1 MSATMV
7 GPRRKISKLH
17 WLNTLKQSPKNWN
30 LDQEINFSKPHI
42 WSLPFH
48 FRFSSRMSSQSQQKL
63 AKNITHFTIP
73 FCSKNLT
80 YFTNLNCFNIV
91 KKIFPQHSKKLAHFT
106 KFPANMFLVVVKKKN
121 LHCTISRSQRT
132 AFSNHWESIPVYVR
146 KKLLSGGWLN
156 NFLKAA
162 RCLRLVRFFILIE
175 SFANSTVFRA
185 FWCFHQ

>member
-7 GPRRKISKLH
+7 GQRRKISKLH

-30 LDQEINFSKPHI
+30 LDQKINFSKPHI

-48 FRFSSRMSSQSQQKL
+48 FRFSSRMSSQNQQNL

-106 KFPANMFLVVVKKKN
+106 KFPANTAPFLEAKELHSRTTGKAFLYMSVRSFNLVV
-121 LHCTISRSQRT
+121 
-132 AFSNHWESIPVYVR
+132 
-146 KKLLSGGWLN
+146 GWITS
-156 NFLKAA
+156 
-162 RCLRLVRFFILIE
+162 LRRLGVCAL
-175 SFANSTVFRA
+175 
-185 FWCFHQ
+185 

>member
-1 MSATMV
+1 MV

-30 LDQEINFSKPHI
+30 LDQKINFLKPHI

-48 FRFSSRMSSQSQQKL
+48 FKFSSRMSQSQQKL
-63 AKNITHFTIP
+63 AKNITHPTIP

-91 KKIFPQHSKKLAHFT
+91 KNIFPQHSKKPAHFT
-106 KFPANMFLVVVKKKN
+106 NFPANIFQQHVSGCCQKKN

-146 KKLLSGGWLN
+146 KKLLSGGGQN
-156 NFLKAA
+156 NFLKAD
-162 RCLRLVRFFILIE
+162 RCLRLVKFFILIE
-175 SFANSTVFRA
+175 SFGNSTVFRA

>member
-7 GPRRKISKLH
+7 GQRRKISKLH

-30 LDQEINFSKPHI
+30 LDQKINFSKPHI

-48 FRFSSRMSSQSQQKL
+48 FRFSSRMSSQSQQNL

-91 KKIFPQHSKKLAHFT
+91 KKIFPQHSKKPAHFT
-106 KFPANMFLVVVKKKN
+106 KFPANMFLVVVKKKTCTATFLEAKELHSRTTGKAFLYMSVRSFN
-121 LHCTISRSQRT
+121 L
-132 AFSNHWESIPVYVR
+132 VV
-146 KKLLSGGWLN
+146 GWITS
-156 NFLKAA
+156 
-162 RCLRLVRFFILIE
+162 LRRLGVCAL
-175 SFANSTVFRA
+175 
-185 FWCFHQ
+185 